1 MSQVQQLHL
10 KSPPETAG
18 AGAGAG
24 SPQAAAS
31 VAVAADASETE
42 LLLKV
47 VVEMGYPEGE
57 ARLALAQSN
66 NNVQRAVQILVE
78 GMDDGESRKRRGN
91 RKRLRQLRSSLMGDP
106 LATDNAIVEMMR
118 DQRIAQA
125 LAEFVNGS
133 SVQAMQLLLAEEE
146 DELEDE
152 LEEEQ
157 EQLETSQEQT
167 STSAE
172 SSPHSN

>member
-1 MSQVQQLHL
+1 MSQVGQLHP
-10 KSPPETAG
+10 KSPPAT

-31 VAVAADASETE
+31 VAVAADANETE
-42 LLLKV
+42 LMVKV
-47 VVEMGYPEGE
+47 IMDMGYPEGE

-91 RKRLRQLRSSLMGDP
+91 RMRLRQLSSSLMGNP
-106 LATDNAIVEMMR
+106 LATDEAIVQMMR

-125 LAEFVNGS
+125 LAELVNGS
-133 SVQAMQLLLAEEE
+133 SVQAMELLLTEEE
-146 DELEDE
+146 DEPEDE
-152 LEEEQ
+152 MSEE
-157 EQLETSQEQT
+157 EQLETSQEQ
-167 STSAE
+167 SSSSADG
-172 SSPHSN
+172 SSPSN

>member
-1 MSQVQQLHL
+1 MSQVEQLHL

-18 AGAGAG
+18 
-24 SPQAAAS
+24 SPQAAAAL
-31 VAVAADASETE
+31 AVAADANETE
-42 LLLKV
+42 LMVKV
-47 VVEMGYPEGE
+47 VMGMGYPEGE

-91 RKRLRQLRSSLMGDP
+91 RKRLRQLRSHLMGDP
-106 LATDNAIVEMMR
+106 LATDDAIVEMMR
-118 DQRIAQA
+118 DQRIAQT
-125 LAEFVNGS
+125 LAELVNGS
-133 SVQAMQLLLAEEE
+133 SVQVMELLLAEE
-146 DELEDE
+146 EDE

-157 EQLETSQEQT
+157 EQLETSLEQT
-167 STSAE
+167 SSSAE